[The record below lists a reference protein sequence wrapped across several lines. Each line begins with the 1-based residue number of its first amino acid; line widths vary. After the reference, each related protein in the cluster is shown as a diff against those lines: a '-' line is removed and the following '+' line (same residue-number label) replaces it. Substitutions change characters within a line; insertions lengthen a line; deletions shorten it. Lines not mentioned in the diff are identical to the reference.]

1 MSPASCNAPVGNVS
15 VLLDGVAMSL
25 PQQTNDIVK
34 LVNNH
39 SKQTDDVTSQ
49 YAYIECFQCSDR
61 SILPSAYDLAS
72 IFMSKT

>member
-1 MSPASCNAPVGNVS
+1 MPLWAS

-39 SKQTDDVTSQ
+39 SKQTEDVTSQ
-49 YAYIECFQCSDR
+49 YAYIERFQCSDC
-61 SILPSAYDLAS
+61 SILPSEYNLAS
-72 IFMSKT
+72 IFTRKT